1 MSAITDRIDEY
12 VAGDITFA
20 ALTNFLANFDW
31 EIVDEED
38 PADPFAALL
47 EDGGDFPAD
56 GTFDEVTAARH
67 RGKLT
72 DDEFFTLLN
81 AHNALT

>member
-20 ALTNFLANFDW
+20 ALADFLTNFDW
-31 EIVDEED
+31 PTAEVED
-38 PADPFAALL
+38 PADPFAEMLT
-47 EDGGDFPAD
+47 DGGDFPAD

-72 DDEFFTLLN
+72 DDEFFTLLE